1 MCQSIITRWGGIQLA
16 VHVPLAPCLLGDKV
30 PLVILWAILII
41 QHHLSEMIGPTV
53 QSCKAHWN
61 ISKEHLET
69 FILQFQNTPI
79 PAVLKE
85 QSIFLIQQL
94 KKNVVVL
101 VFPIYFFT
109 KLSMEVWQVSINIFH
124 ISHKTHFSIIN
135 ILSRYKYAKHAL
147 HKKLNDP

>member
-1 MCQSIITRWGGIQLA
+1 MGRDSACSPRALGPLLARWQST
-16 VHVPLAPCLLGDKV
+16 LGNSLGN
-30 PLVILWAILII
+30 PHII

-94 KKNVVVL
+94 KKKCCCFS
-101 VFPIYFFT
+101 FPHLFFYKTFYGSLAGVHQYISYFSQNTLFY
-109 KLSMEVWQVSINIFH
+109 
-124 ISHKTHFSIIN
+124 HKHPLQIQIC
-135 ILSRYKYAKHAL
+135 
-147 HKKLNDP
+147 

>member
-16 VHVPLAPCLLGDKV
+16 VHVPLLARWQSTFGNPLGN
-30 PLVILWAILII
+30 PHII

-69 FILQFQNTPI
+69 FILQFQNTHI
-79 PAVLKE
+79 PAV
-85 QSIFLIQQL
+85 QSNQFSSSNNW

>member
-1 MCQSIITRWGGIQLA
+1 MGRDSARSPRALGPLLARWQST
-16 VHVPLAPCLLGDKV
+16 LGNSLGN
-30 PLVILWAILII
+30 PHII

-69 FILQFQNTPI
+69 FILQFLNTPI